1 MQPAAIPADEPERLA
16 ALRTLAVLDTPPEDR
31 FDRLTRL
38 AAIIFECPIAL
49 VSLVDSE
56 RQWFKS
62 CVGLAANETPRD
74 VSFCGHAIHRD
85 EALVVRNA
93 LADPRFADNPLVT
106 HAPAIRFYAG
116 QPLRSPG
123 GHRIGTLCV
132 IDREPRVPT
141 AAQLAALA
149 DLARIVENE
158 LGALEL
164 RDAIANSAACSTQ
177 LDRHTRT
184 LDTILHLTPDA
195 FVAFDENGQ
204 RAYCNPALPAL
215 VGTAIAA
222 CTDYTAFDTA
232 LGAASRPPPGRRHMT
247 RSAEGITE
255 LEISSSGQFRVLQ
268 RNDRG
273 VMGAD
278 GAPQGRVVF
287 LRDITHEYEVDRM
300 KTEFLSIA
308 AHELRTPMASIH
320 GFAELLLK
328 RDYDAATRRDLLET
342 IYRQSTN
349 LSHLINELL
358 DIARIEARAGADFR
372 IAAQPVQPLLAH
384 AIETAAPPGQA
395 ARIRLDLPAELPPVL
410 VDGEKFCQALVNV
423 ITNALKYSGEGTPVR
438 LGIAWPDGP
447 PPGMLGI
454 EVRDQGT
461 GMTPQQLDRIFER
474 FYRAEQSGNTPGA
487 GLGMSLVKEI
497 IDLLGGRID
506 IASLPSHGTTVT
518 LWIPC
523 APQAAR

>member
-1 MQPAAIPADEPERLA
+1 MQPAPIPADEADRLA
-16 ALRTLAVLDTPPEDR
+16 ALRALNVLDTPPEAR

-38 AAIIFECPIAL
+38 AAHLFDCPIAL

-62 CVGLAANETPRD
+62 CVGLDASETPRD
-74 VSFCGHAIHRD
+74 ISFCGHAIHHGT
-85 EALVVRNA
+85 ALVVPNA
-93 LADPRFADNPLVT
+93 LDDPRFADNPLVT
-106 HAPAIRFYAG
+106 APPAIRFYAG
-116 QPLRSPG
+116 QPLHSPEG
-123 GHRIGTLCV
+123 QRIGTLCV
-132 IDREPRVPT
+132 IDRQPHTPSAT
-141 AAQLAALA
+141 QLAALA
-149 DLARIVENE
+149 DLASIVENE
-158 LGALEL
+158 LGQLEL
-164 RDAIANSAACSTQ
+164 RHALATSAACEAA

-184 LDTILHLTPDA
+184 LDTILRLTPDA
-195 FVAFDENGQ
+195 FVAFDEHGVRTYGN
-204 RAYCNPALPAL
+204 RALASL
-215 VGTAIAA
+215 VGGHIAA
-222 CTDYTAFDTA
+222 CNNYAAFDAA
-232 LGAASRPPPGRRHMT
+232 LAAAGHPPPGRRRMA
-247 RSAEGITE
+247 RNAEGITE

-268 RNDRG
+268 RSDRPLTR
-273 VMGAD
+273 AD
-278 GAPQGRVVF
+278 GMPQGRVVF

-328 RDYDAATRRDLLET
+328 REYDTATRRDLLET

-372 IAAQPVQPLLAH
+372 VATQPLPPLLAR

-395 ARIRLDLPAELPPVL
+395 ARIQLALPADLPPVL
-410 VDGEKFCQALVNV
+410 VDSEKFCQALVNV
-423 ITNALKYSGEGTPVR
+423 ITNALKYSGEDAPVH
-438 LGIAWPDGP
+438 LGIAGPDGP
-447 PPGMLGI
+447 APGLLGVA
-454 EVRDQGT
+454 VRDEGI
-461 GMTPQQLDRIFER
+461 GMTPEQLDRVFER
-474 FYRAEQSGNTPGA
+474 FYRAEQSGRTPGA

-506 IASLPSHGTTVT
+506 IASLPDHGTTVT

-523 APQAAR
+523 APTKAP

>member
-1 MQPAAIPADEPERLA
+1 MEPAPIPADEVARLA
-16 ALRTLAVLDTPPEDR
+16 ALRALGLLDTAAEER

-38 AAIIFECPIAL
+38 AAAVFDCPIAL
-49 VSLVDSE
+49 VSLVDRD

-62 CVGLAANETPRD
+62 CIGLDARETPRD
-74 VSFCGHAIHRD
+74 ISFCGHAIHHD

-106 HAPAIRFYAG
+106 AAPAIRFYAG
-116 QPLRSPG
+116 QPLHSPS

-132 IDREPRVPT
+132 IDRAPHEPT
-141 AAQLAALA
+141 TIQLTALA
-149 DLARIVENE
+149 DLGRIVENE
-158 LGALEL
+158 LGQLEL
-164 RDAIANSAACSTQ
+164 RDALATSSACAAE
-177 LDRHTRT
+177 LDRHSRT
-184 LDTILHLTPDA
+184 LDTILRLTPDA
-195 FVAFDENGQ
+195 FIAFDEDGLRTYGN
-204 RAYCNPALPAL
+204 RAL
-215 VGTAIAA
+215 VDLVGDAIAG
-222 CTDYTAFDTA
+222 CTDYPAFDQA
-232 LGAASRPPPGRRHMT
+232 LSAAGRPPPGRRRMA

-268 RNDRG
+268 RSDRA
-273 VMGAD
+273 VLGAD
-278 GAPQGRVVF
+278 GVSQGRVVF

-328 RDYDAATRRDLLET
+328 RDYDAETRRDLLET

-372 IAAQPVQPLLAH
+372 IAAQPLNPLLAR
-384 AIETAAPPGQA
+384 AIETAAPPGEA
-395 ARIRLDLPAELPPVL
+395 RRIRSEIPAELPRVL

-423 ITNALKYSGEGTPVR
+423 ITNALKYSGADAPVH
-438 LGIAWPDGP
+438 LGITGPDGP
-447 PPGMLGI
+447 APGMLGI
-454 EVRDQGT
+454 AVRDEGI
-461 GMTPQQLDRIFER
+461 GMTPEQLDRVFER
-474 FYRAEQSGNTPGA
+474 FYRAEQSGRTPGA

-497 IDLLGGRID
+497 IDLHGGRID
-506 IASLPSHGTTVT
+506 IASLPDRGTTVT

-523 APQAAR
+523 APPTTP